1 MEFNSVKA
9 LLDAYFEGNTTIA
22 QEQELLDYFNGTQIE
37 TSLQSYAPL
46 FKSFKASR
54 AEVSESTF
62 EIPKENV
69 DNRWWLS
76 IAAAIVMIL
85 GVTGFVYNSN
95 NSLSAEQH
103 QALTA
108 LKQSQEAMQLLSQN
122 LNKGTKTLLFTNQ
135 FEVHKNKIFNK

>member
-1 MEFNSVKA
+1 MEFNNVKA

-22 QEQELLDYFNGTQIE
+22 QEQELQDYFNGTQIE

-54 AEVSESTF
+54 AEVSESVF
-62 EIPKENV
+62 EIPIEKV
-69 DNRWWLS
+69 DNHWWLS
-76 IAAAIVMIL
+76 VAAAVVVVL

-95 NSLSAEQH
+95 NSLSAEEQ

-122 LNKGTKTLLFTNQ
+122 LNKGTKTLLLTNQ
-135 FEVHKNKIFNK
+135 FEIHKNKFFK